1 MKKKKHHTGH
11 KLYLD
16 VQLFFKESYNLGQ
29 FLILSFVFYRLNIS
43 GEDRLVNL

>member
-1 MKKKKHHTGH
+1 MKKKNTKRDH

-16 VQLFFKESYNLGQ
+16 VQLFLKESYNLGQ
-29 FLILSFVFYRLNIS
+29 FPILFVFYRLNVS